1 MVEEKETKL
10 SGIASAAA
18 VIERQRDEVFGH
30 GLRLPLFLKEKESKL
45 SGIASAG
52 AVVERERGE
61 VVGHSPVSYTHLDV
75 YKRQETKCSG
85 IASGCRSG

>member
-1 MVEEKETKL
+1 MLNEIELKL

-18 VIERQRDEVFGH
+18 VIERERDEVFGH
-30 GLRLPLFLKEKESKL
+30 SLRLPLFLKKKESKL

-61 VVGHSPVSYTHLDV
+61 VVGHSL
-75 YKRQETKCSG
+75 R
-85 IASGCRSG
+85 CRCGGS